1 MLYEDI
7 GQSGG
12 GQLERLRGD
21 DILARPLPP
30 RLSQWVLRKVQ
41 IAFARG

>member
-12 GQLERLRGD
+12 GQLERLLRGD

-30 RLSQWVLRKVQ
+30 RLSQRKLQ